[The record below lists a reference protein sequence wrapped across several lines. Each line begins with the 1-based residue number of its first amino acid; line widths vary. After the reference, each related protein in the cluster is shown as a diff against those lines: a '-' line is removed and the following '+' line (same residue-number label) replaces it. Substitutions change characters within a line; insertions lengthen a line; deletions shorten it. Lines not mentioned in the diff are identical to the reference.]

1 MKEIQNTKYK
11 TMHKLI
17 TSVIIGCFTGWITG
31 YLINLIYTTYLAY
44 HININII
51 IFEIYK
57 FIKSELI
64 VMMTMTVIMA
74 WLSVLILLVRIIWVR
89 IMFCIMYILR
99 KLFGIRIHDQINRD
113 HRADIYDI
121 YAGYIRIKD
130 YMILR

>member
-1 MKEIQNTKYK
+1 
-11 TMHKLI
+11 MHKLI
-17 TSVIIGCFTGWITG
+17 TSFIMGCFTGWITG
-31 YLINLIYTTYLAY
+31 CLIHLIYTTYLAY

-51 IFEIYK
+51 IFEIYN

-64 VMMTMTVIMA
+64 VMMTMTVIMTC
-74 WLSVLILLVRIIWVR
+74 LSVLILLVRIIWVR

-113 HRADIYDI
+113 HRADYDI